1 MWAGLYLGAHHAA
14 GCPLVT
20 QGSGQMLSPRE
31 GLLGHLAKA
40 ALLAIVLANRPLLI
54 PPEQALGSKMIS
66 LIMCLLAVRAAVA
79 Q

>member
-1 MWAGLYLGAHHAA
+1 MWAGFYLGAHHAA
-14 GCPLVT
+14 GCPLT

-40 ALLAIVLANRPLLI
+40 ALLAIVLSNRPLLI